1 MNEVAFRR
9 CQLYFDSLVT
19 HKRLTEKLNNFMSFK
34 AGNPLSPFGGSDKK
48 FASSGLYNT
57 TIPNLRHAHL
67 SDDIS
72 IVYKVHSRNPTLI
85 DLYGLFSH
93 EELGTGNP
101 SKANAQKTM
110 SKRFSQQSFGQ

>member
-1 MNEVAFRR
+1 MEQVQFRE
-9 CQLYFDSLVT
+9 CALHVESLIKHRQVVQKLLDFFEF
-19 HKRLTEKLNNFMSFK
+19 KRN
-34 AGNPLSPFGGSDKK
+34 NPLAPFGASDRK

-67 SDDIS
+67 STDIS
-72 IVYKVHSRNPTLI
+72 IVYKVHSKNPMLV

-101 SKANAQKTM
+101 SKANTQKTM
-110 SKRFSQQSFGQ
+110 AKRFSQQSFNQ